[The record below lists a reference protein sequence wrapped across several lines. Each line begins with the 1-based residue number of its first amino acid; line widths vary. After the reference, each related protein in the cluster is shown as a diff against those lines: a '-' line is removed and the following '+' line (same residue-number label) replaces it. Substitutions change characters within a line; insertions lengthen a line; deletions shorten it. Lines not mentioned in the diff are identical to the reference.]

1 MDMESRSHVGS
12 GVAVVLLPRAVL
24 LALFLGVVSALI
36 FTFFVRPQQRFE
48 SAQLQNSSNIEALQR
63 AIDQWKADHDGA
75 LGALFASV
83 PGGVGALKSGVAAN
97 GGGTARG
104 GSVVAGSATASGGRL
119 LGSGAGEVN
128 LCNALVP
135 IYLGAMPYD
144 MSGAIDRPDKFYYKS
159 CASYETG
166 YRISVDA
173 VGRVVIASD

>member
-12 GVAVVLLPRAVL
+12 GVAVVLLPRAIL

-48 SAQLQNSSNIEALQR
+48 SAQLQNTANIEALQR

-83 PGGVGALKSGVAAN
+83 PGGVGALKSVVATN
-97 GGGTARG
+97 GGDTTNG
-104 GSVVAGSATASGGRL
+104 GAATRGGRL

-128 LCNALVP
+128 LCSALVP

-144 MSGAIDRPDKFYYKS
+144 MSGAIDQPDKFYYKS

-173 VGRVVIASD
+173 VGRVVIGTD